1 MKPEYVKFAV
11 WAVAFI
17 GVVTLIALDKVP
29 PSTLQ
34 YLLFWVAGAMGARA
48 TDKDGNGIP
57 DDQEGK

>member
-11 WAVAFI
+11 WAVAFA

-34 YLLFWVAGAMGARA
+34 YLLFWVAGAMGGSKQVQ
-48 TDKDGNGIP
+48 DPSQPEDPKP
-57 DDQEGK
+57 